1 MQIFG
6 IELMGSQIILSVII
20 LFILFKTWHSYK
32 KKQISNSFSFF
43 WVLIWLGGLFVI
55 FYPGF
60 LTRIADL
67 LNIGR
72 GVDFALYVSII
83 LLFYLVYKIN
93 LKIGKINRDL
103 TKLVRKIS
111 IENEK
116 KGQ

>member
-6 IELMGSQIILSVII
+6 IELMGSQVILSVFI
-20 LFILFKTWHSYK
+20 LFILLKTWCSYRA
-32 KKQISNSFSFF
+32 KQISNSFFIL
-43 WVLIWLGGLFVI
+43 WILLWLIGLFVI

-60 LTRIADL
+60 LTKIANL

-83 LLFYLVYKIN
+83 LIFYLIYKIN

-103 TKLVRKIS
+103 TKVVRKIA
-111 IENEK
+111 IKNK
-116 KGQ
+116 KL

>member
-6 IELMGSQIILSVII
+6 IELMGSQIILSVFI
-20 LFILFKTWHSYK
+20 LFILLKTWLSYK
-32 KKQISNSFSFF
+32 TRQISTSFF
-43 WVLIWLGGLFVI
+43 ILWVLLWLVGLFAI
-55 FYPGF
+55 FYPG
-60 LTRIADL
+60 LLGKIANL

-103 TKLVRKIS
+103 TKIVRKMAIK
-111 IENEK
+111 NK
-116 KGQ
+116 KL